1 MILPVVPCQIDKKF
15 RLCISSPPLVRWRKR
30 RTGLYPI
37 NVAQQKL
44 DSMFV
49 VLGTE
54 VLPARWKLHI
64 GSTGWWYICLHE
76 WLISI
81 VSVSKICPNAWI
93 LFVRVS
99 LSKLHRWY
107 LHVIWTQVSHE
118 KFKTSATV
126 RTGMSMVLRIN
137 GFVHRCISRLYISP
151 VNPSIGE
158 VNQLSNFGY

>member
-54 VLPARWKLHI
+54 VLPARCKLHI
-64 GSTGWWYICLHE
+64 GSMGWWYICLHE

-81 VSVSKICPNAWI
+81 VSVCEICATHES
-93 LFVRVS
+93 F
-99 LSKLHRWY
+99 LSGYHFQNVHRWY

-118 KFKTSATV
+118 KFKASVTV
-126 RTGMSMVLRIN
+126 RTGMSMVFRIN
-137 GFVHRCISRLYISP
+137 GFVHRCISRLYMSP
-151 VNPSIGE
+151 VNRRSKPT
-158 VNQLSNFGY
+158 F